1 MGELATCA
9 VSKRRVA
16 KKNNMLT
23 QAKRRIRRLLA
34 GSANPPF
41 GTVRF
46 GDLRRVTP
54 ISRVFGFDRGKP
66 VDRYYIE
73 NFLARHAS
81 DVHGRVIEI
90 GDNNYTKQFG
100 GDRVTKSDVLHVAEG
115 NPLATIVDDITEG
128 KKVASDTYDC
138 FIFTQTLQLV
148 YDCRAAIRTI
158 YRVLKPGG
166 VVLATVSGNTR
177 NTGEEFGQGWYWNF
191 TDRSA
196 QRLFEEVFSAE
207 RVETRSYGNVL
218 ASTAFLHG
226 ISAPELRPEELE
238 HNDRCYPVV
247 ITVRAVKPGRAGA

>member
-1 MGELATCA
+1 
-9 VSKRRVA
+9 
-16 KKNNMLT
+16 MLT
-23 QAKRRIRRLLA
+23 QAKRNLKRLIVGFA
-34 GSANPPF
+34 DPPI

-66 VDRYYIE
+66 IDRYYIE
-73 NFLARHAS
+73 NFLARHEN
-81 DVHGRVIEI
+81 DVRGHVIEI
-90 GDNNYTKQFG
+90 GDDTYIKRFG

-177 NTGEEFGQGWYWNF
+177 NTGEEYGQGWYWNF
-191 TDRSA
+191 TARSA

-207 RVETRSYGNVL
+207 HVETHPYGNVL

-226 ISAPELRPEELE
+226 IAAGEMRTDELE
-238 HNDRCYPVV
+238 HTDPSYPVV
-247 ITVRAVKPGRAGA
+247 ITVRAVKAGRADR